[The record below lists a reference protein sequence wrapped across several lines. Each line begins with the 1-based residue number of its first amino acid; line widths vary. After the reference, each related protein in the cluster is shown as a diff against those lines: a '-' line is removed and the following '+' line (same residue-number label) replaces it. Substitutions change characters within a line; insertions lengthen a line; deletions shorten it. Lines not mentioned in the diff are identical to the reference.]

1 MCTFKTLSDG
11 YKLFRVNPKNYFLI
25 GMVLLALV
33 TLLAREA
40 HALALYASDT
50 GINYFVDSGQS
61 IAEEP
66 SWDVALGD
74 LDSDGDLD
82 AVTANGSG
90 FVSDVPDGVWIND
103 GQAFF
108 LQDWVS
114 VTPSVMLWYWEI

>member
-50 GINYFVDSGQS
+50 GINYFVDSGQTREGFL
-61 IAEEP
+61 ITTYITDAIKE
-66 SWDVALGD
+66 GD
-74 LDSDGDLD
+74 RIW
-82 AVTANGSG
+82 
-90 FVSDVPDGVWIND
+90 PR
-103 GQAFF
+103 
-108 LQDWVS
+108 
-114 VTPSVMLWYWEI
+114 